1 MLRFVFIANY
11 FSQVEGNCKE
21 ELAKIAAVLRRKE
34 EKLKGKSSELER
46 KLEMAEST
54 CSRLME
60 ENGELKTEIETLE
73 TEIGE
78 VT

>member
-1 MLRFVFIANY
+1 M
-11 FSQVEGNCKE
+11 
-21 ELAKIAAVLRRKE
+21 AKIAAVLRRKE

-46 KLEMAEST
+46 KLEMSEST

-78 VT
+78 VR